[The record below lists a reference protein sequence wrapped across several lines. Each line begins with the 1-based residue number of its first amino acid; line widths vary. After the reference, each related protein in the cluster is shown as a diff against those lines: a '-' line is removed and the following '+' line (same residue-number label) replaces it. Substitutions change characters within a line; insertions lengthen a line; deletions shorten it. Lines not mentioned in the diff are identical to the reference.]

1 MTPDE
6 ALIQALME
14 AAALLSEA
22 RPPDSNPYS
31 WEMLREAWM
40 YRMRVRLMERDVTQ
54 RERIGAMGKPLPR
67 ESLEAAGFQP
77 NWNVC
82 QACKHVGGDHDL
94 WNRCLECECQCFISM
109 TEDEQWEYA
118 LSHDALRFLR
128 EVSPLPS
135 LPGMPRHFASETP
148 QGRPGS

>member
-40 YRMRVRLMERDVTQ
+40 YRMRVRLAEHEAAQ
-54 RERIGAMGKPLPR
+54 RERGPIQAVGKPL
-67 ESLEAAGFQP
+67 
-77 NWNVC
+77 
-82 QACKHVGGDHDL
+82 
-94 WNRCLECECQCFISM
+94 
-109 TEDEQWEYA
+109 
-118 LSHDALRFLR
+118 
-128 EVSPLPS
+128 
-135 LPGMPRHFASETP
+135 PRHFASETP